1 MMTKMKKYQSAKVTP
16 ISVARSPRSVKP
28 TVQPQSSMPVRK
40 FVPFNGF
47 DGQYLAGSGAL
58 VFEGELLNRA
68 G

>member
-1 MMTKMKKYQSAKVTP
+1 MGNVKRLKNSNVTDISAARGQKTFKPKSPAQSNAP
-16 ISVARSPRSVKP
+16 I
-28 TVQPQSSMPVRK
+28 RK

-47 DGQYLAGSGAL
+47 DGQYLSGTGAL